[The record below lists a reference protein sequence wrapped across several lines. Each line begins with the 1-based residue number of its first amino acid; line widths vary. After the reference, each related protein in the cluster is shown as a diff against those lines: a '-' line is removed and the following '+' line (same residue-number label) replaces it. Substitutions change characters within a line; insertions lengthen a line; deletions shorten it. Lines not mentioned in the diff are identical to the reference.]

1 MNDAQKA
8 DFYKQAI
15 IPEGVSLEIEHFEE
29 LYNKRKERNVRAA
42 RIKAL
47 LG

>member
-1 MNDAQKA
+1 MLR
-8 DFYKQAI
+8 KQIFINSGI

-29 LYNKRKERNVRAA
+29 LYNKRKEMLAA